1 MTLTDSIPLA
11 EVRPDSPYLA
21 YGDGTALPLD
31 ADELRLIIN
40 ALAEQDEMITTGE
53 AAKIL
58 HVSPRTVARIVDAG
72 EIPSVRYGRL
82 GNRMVS
88 KRDVLAFLD
97 KSSQRT
103 SEGLDSMRT
112 ATYQGGLDELDGAA
126 YIARFN

>member
-53 AAKIL
+53 AAIIL

-112 ATYQGGLDELDGAA
+112 AAYQGGLDELDGAA